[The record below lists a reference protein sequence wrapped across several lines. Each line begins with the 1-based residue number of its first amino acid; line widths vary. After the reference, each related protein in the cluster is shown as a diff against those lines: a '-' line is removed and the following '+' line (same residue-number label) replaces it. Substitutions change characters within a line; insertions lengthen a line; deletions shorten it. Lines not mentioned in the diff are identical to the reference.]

1 MMATGLMSAVTIM
14 SDAARLTMKA
24 SPIIWSFFFA
34 VRVVPITRK
43 FPTVP
48 VKANRPSRLTYGIAI
63 AGCDVIS
70 AGSTSEAFGINGKSM
85 VRLANTKHVKCVRSA
100 TVLITYFMK

>member
-1 MMATGLMSAVTIM
+1 M
-14 SDAARLTMKA
+14 
-24 SPIIWSFFFA
+24 
-34 VRVVPITRK
+34 PITRK

-70 AGSTSEAFGINGKSM
+70 AGSTPEAFGMNGKSM
-85 VRLANTKHVKCVRSA
+85 VRLYEREYYVGLVKYKIVIDNPLCGTPLAVIQELTLGGSA
-100 TVLITYFMK
+100 EHHTRQDPFQE